1 MQGVQGPQGSRG
13 PTGPG
18 FTGSTGIQG
27 QRGQQGPVGG
37 PTGPPGIIGPT
48 GVNLPSLLVPISTY
62 EKRPITNTLNALNPT
77 TTIVSQVAIPQS
89 IKGTTGLLSLYFDI
103 DASGY
108 AFGSNQFDYSVLID
122 GTAIA
127 LGPTAR
133 RVRYRQNV
141 LSSSSMMTSNGVSL
155 GTNSISPLA
164 PLTIPTTINPNA
176 TNLQIG
182 IANSSI
188 GMGSVPTAISS
199 GLLSSFTNGNTLYT
213 VPTSLNGSNVVGV
226 MMHCWGAGGTVT
238 YFVNNPSGSFGNA
251 MGGAGAY
258 MRGFFPCVGG
268 TQFNIVGGGYTAA
281 PSISFGGS
289 SGTQA
294 QSGGVGF
301 GGGFSAV
308 FLGTALSTSN
318 CLVLAGGGGGSLIGG
333 GGTSINVTNAGN
345 GGGGGYLIG
354 QAPFQVTPNG
364 TNMSPSSIVTG
375 GTQTLG
381 GTAYAGAPASHFGS
395 QFAASMLNGQVNSL
409 LTSGGGGWFGGGA
422 GHSHIVGQMGGGGGS
437 SYVDPRV
444 SSVSNANGTTYST
457 YVPPSLIGLVSTCP
471 PGAVSV
477 MNELGF
483 LGFGSGFGNTS
494 GTGGLVVLVPFVS
507 TPGSVTVGL
516 DARFLIL

>member
-1 MQGVQGPQGSRG
+1 M
-13 PTGPG
+13 
-18 FTGSTGIQG
+18 
-27 QRGQQGPVGG
+27 
-37 PTGPPGIIGPT
+37 
-48 GVNLPSLLVPISTY
+48 
-62 EKRPITNTLNALNPT
+62 

-141 LSSSSMMTSNGVSL
+141 LASSSMMTSNGLSL

-164 PLTIPTTINPNA
+164 PLIIPTTINPNA
-176 TNLQIG
+176 SNLQIG

-199 GLLSSFTNGNTLYT
+199 GLLSSFTSINSLYT

-226 MMHCWGAGGTVT
+226 MMHCWGAGGIVSSIQSI
-238 YFVNNPSGSFGNA
+238 YNGSYGNA

-268 TQFNIVGGGYTAA
+268 TQLNVVSGGYANN
-281 PSISFGGS
+281 PSISLGGGS
-289 SGTQA
+289 AAAMQNASA
-294 QSGGVGF
+294 GF

-308 FLGTALSTSN
+308 FLGTVLSTSN
-318 CLVLAGGGGGSLIGG
+318 CLALAGGGGASSVGHSFS
-333 GGTSINVTNAGN
+333 TSNTLNAGN

-364 TNMSPSSIVTG
+364 TNMAPSSIVTG
-375 GTQTLG
+375 GTQTVG
-381 GTAYAGAPASHFGS
+381 GTAYSGAPTTHFGS
-395 QFAASMLNGQVNSL
+395 QFAASALNGAAYSPL
-409 LTSGGGGWFGGGA
+409 ASGGGGWFGGGA
-422 GHSHIVGQMGGGGGS
+422 GRSDVIGQMGGGGGS

-457 YVPPSLIGLVSTCP
+457 YVAASLIGLASTCP

-483 LGFGSGFGNTS
+483 LGFGSGFGSNS